1 MAYGSVTVAST
12 AGGTLI
18 VAPNSN
24 RKGLILV
31 NTSAQTVYLGHDT
44 NITTSNGI
52 PLLQNGVLTEDSGG
66 DKVYQG
72 PYYGITASSTSDVR
86 YDERNR

>member
-1 MAYGSVTVAST
+1 MSYGSVTVDTT

-18 VAPNSN
+18 VDSNSN

-31 NTSAQTVYLGHDT
+31 NTSATTVYLGHDT
-44 NITTSNGI
+44 NITTANGI
-52 PLLQNGVLTEDSGG
+52 PLPQNGVLTEDSGG

-72 PYYGITASSTSDVR
+72 PYYGITASSSSDVR
-86 YDERNR
+86 YDERER